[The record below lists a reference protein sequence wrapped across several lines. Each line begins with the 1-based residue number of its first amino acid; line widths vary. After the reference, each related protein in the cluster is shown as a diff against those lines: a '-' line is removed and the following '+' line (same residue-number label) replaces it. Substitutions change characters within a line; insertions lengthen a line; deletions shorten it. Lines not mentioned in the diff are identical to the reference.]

1 MFLKELKDLN
11 ILFLTE
17 MFYSRKIPDSFYIIP
32 GYALFRKDRFG
43 KFKKGS
49 GVLAFATN
57 LIIVKRRSDFKVS
70 DIEPLWLKVC
80 PHKSNHSLFVG
91 GIFGPPSNK
100 VKDDKKLV
108 KNIKMYN

>member
-1 MFLKELKDLN
+1 MHYFEKTGLVNL
-11 ILFLTE
+11 
-17 MFYSRKIPDSFYIIP
+17 
-32 GYALFRKDRFG
+32 
-43 KFKKGS
+43 KKGS

-70 DIEPLWLKVC
+70 DVESLWLKVC

-100 VKDDKKLV
+100 VKDDKKLA

>member
-1 MFLKELKDLN
+1 MKD
-11 ILFLTE
+11 
-17 MFYSRKIPDSFYIIP
+17 
-32 GYALFRKDRFG
+32 ALFRKDRFG

-57 LIIVKRRSDFKVS
+57 LIIVKRRSDLKVS
-70 DIEPLWLKVC
+70 DIESLWLKVC

-100 VKDDKKLV
+100 VKDDKKLA